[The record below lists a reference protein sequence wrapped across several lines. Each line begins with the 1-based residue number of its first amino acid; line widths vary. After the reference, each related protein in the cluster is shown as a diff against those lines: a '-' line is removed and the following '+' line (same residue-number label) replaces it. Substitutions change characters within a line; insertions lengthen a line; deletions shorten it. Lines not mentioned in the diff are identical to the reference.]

1 MLNWRNWKQKERIH
15 KIEKYYREQKM
26 QKLIG
31 IEIYIKL
38 GSQNRKW
45 RERKIK
51 YLKTKKFEKVER
63 I

>member
-1 MLNWRNWKQKERIH
+1 
-15 KIEKYYREQKM
+15 M

-38 GSQNRKW
+38 GSQNGKW
-45 RERKIK
+45 RERKIR
-51 YLKTKKFEKVER
+51 YLKIKKFEKVER